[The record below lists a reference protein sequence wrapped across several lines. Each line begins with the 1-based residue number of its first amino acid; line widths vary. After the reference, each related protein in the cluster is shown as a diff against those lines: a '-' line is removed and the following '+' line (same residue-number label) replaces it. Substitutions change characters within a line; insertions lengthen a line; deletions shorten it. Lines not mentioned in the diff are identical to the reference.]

1 MQGTNR
7 ESLEER
13 GAGSG
18 FEVSSWGVPPF
29 DYVRKRFSGFN
40 RFGGFNGGGAAHK
53 NMEAP
58 RRFETGGFLVSQT

>member
-18 FEVSSWGVPPF
+18 FTVQG
-29 DYVRKRFSGFN
+29 GG
-40 RFGGFNGGGAAHK
+40 GGFAA
-53 NMEAP
+53 
-58 RRFETGGFLVSQT
+58 V